1 MEVSFFV
8 FPLVVSG
15 LVMWLPLIG
24 KKWSAIVSCVLFGSL
39 LCLGL
44 LNGYLLLSEPPAGDS
59 HGFGRFFLWIAAIA
73 GAMMLLTFFVY
84 RYRQRKVAAAQD

>member
-15 LVMWLPLIG
+15 LVLWLPLIG

-44 LNGYLLLSEPPAGDS
+44 LNGSLLLSEPPAGDS

-73 GAMMLLTFFVY
+73 GAMILLTFFVY
-84 RYRQRKVAAAQD
+84 RYRQRKAAAAQD